1 MAERVFDAVL
11 IDRRPAAGCPPA
23 GPAAVERMLEA
34 LGDRR
39 SLILFPEGTR
49 GSADGMGAFRSGLY
63 HLCAARPGLEV
74 VPVHLANLNRILP
87 RGEFLPVPMLSRV
100 TFGLPIRLG
109 AGESRD
115 AFLERARRAVEE
127 LAS

>member
-1 MAERVFDAVL
+1 
-11 IDRRPAAGCPPA
+11 
-23 GPAAVERMLEA
+23 
-34 LGDRR
+34 
-39 SLILFPEGTR
+39 
-49 GSADGMGAFRSGLY
+49 MGAFRSGLY

-74 VPVHLANLNRILP
+74 LPVHLANLNRILP

-100 TFGLPIRLG
+100 TFGRPIRLG
-109 AGESRD
+109 DGESRD